1 MDKEL
6 KLEIQKDRKGIKTN
20 RNYVASLAKGLKI
33 LECFQIE
40 NRYLGNREIAD
51 KTGLPKA
58 TVSRLVYTLTQLG
71 YLKQSEGLNKYCY
84 GPEIL
89 SLSYSLL
96 SSYRIRAVARGLM
109 QNLAEYSQGAVN
121 IAVSEGLNMVY
132 LDTYRNVSSLL
143 IQLDVGSKLPLNS
156 SALGRA
162 YLCAISKTKRN
173 EMLDRIREEDKLN
186 WPEVKAGVD
195 KALDDYNTYG
205 YCQSLGDW
213 RNEVNAV
220 GVPLILNDGF
230 GVVSFSCGGP
240 SFLMTEDK
248 IKNDIGPRLRYLVR
262 NVEVALDS

>member
-1 MDKEL
+1 MDKKL
-6 KLEIQKDRKGIKTN
+6 NLEIDTN
-20 RNYVASLAKGLKI
+20 GKATNTHRNYVMSLAKGLKI
-33 LECFQIE
+33 LECFQSE

-51 KTGLPKA
+51 KTGIPKA
-58 TVSRLVYTLTQLG
+58 TVSRLVYTLTNLG
-71 YLKQSEGLNKYCY
+71 YLKQSEDSNKYKY

-89 SLSYSLL
+89 NLSYSLL
-96 SSYRIRAVARGLM
+96 SSYRIRSVARGLM

-162 YLCAISKTKRN
+162 YLCAISKEKRD
-173 EMLDRIREEDKLN
+173 EMLNLIRQEDRLN
-186 WPEVKAGVD
+186 WPEIKANVD
-195 KALDDYNTYG
+195 QALEDYNRYG
-205 YCQSLGDW
+205 YCQSLGGW
-213 RNEVNAV
+213 RSEINAV

-240 SFLMTEDK
+240 SFLMTKDK
-248 IKNDIGPRLRYLVR
+248 IENDIGPRLRYLVR
-262 NVEVALDS
+262 NVQTALDQ